1 MIFRAFSF
9 LIILFLCASCDKFSF
24 AKRHQTQAIDTI
36 VDFSLVDT
44 FPSFKNC
51 DSIFD
56 ATQKADC
63 FRKTIHFKIGEELQ
77 QYSFTIKDSISEKV
91 FMNLIISSKGKV
103 VLEKVQS
110 SENCK
115 LQLPELDSLLLL
127 SVQNLPVI
135 YPAIK
140 RGIPVTTK
148 YRLPII
154 IELKE

>member
-24 AKRHQTQAIDTI
+24 TKRHQTQAIDTI

-63 FRKTIHFKIGEELQ
+63 FRKTIHFKIGKELQ
-77 QYSFTIKDSISEKV
+77 QYSFKIKDSISSKFPFEIVLNKSCV
-91 FMNLIISSKGKV
+91 FF
-103 VLEKVQS
+103 
-110 SENCK
+110 
-115 LQLPELDSLLLL
+115 SL
-127 SVQNLPVI
+127 SF
-135 YPAIK
+135 
-140 RGIPVTTK
+140 RGYLFQPNI
-148 YRLPII
+148 
-154 IELKE
+154 

>member
-1 MIFRAFSF
+1 MFFRAFSF
-9 LIILFLCASCDKFSF
+9 LVILFLSTSCDKFSF
-24 AKRHQTQAIDTI
+24 TKRNQTQAIDTI
-36 VDFSLVDT
+36 VDFSLIDT

-56 ATQKADC
+56 AKQKADC
-63 FRKTIHFKIGEELQ
+63 FRETIHLKIGKELE

-148 YRLPII
+148 YSLPII

>member
-1 MIFRAFSF
+1 
-9 LIILFLCASCDKFSF
+9 
-24 AKRHQTQAIDTI
+24 
-36 VDFSLVDT
+36 
-44 FPSFKNC
+44 
-51 DSIFD
+51 
-56 ATQKADC
+56 
-63 FRKTIHFKIGEELQ
+63 
-77 QYSFTIKDSISEKV
+77 
-91 FMNLIISSKGKV
+91 MNLIISSKGNV

>member
-9 LIILFLCASCDKFSF
+9 LVILFLCASCDKFSF

-56 ATQKADC
+56 TTQKADC

-91 FMNLIISSKGKV
+91 FMNLIISSKGNV

-115 LQLPELDSLLLL
+115 LQLPELDSL
-127 SVQNLPVI
+127 
-135 YPAIK
+135 
-140 RGIPVTTK
+140 
-148 YRLPII
+148 
-154 IELKE
+154 